1 MFFCRTQITSLTH
14 VHRKDIDSVKS
25 LLLNQNAAPPS
36 ESNQPTADAPQ
47 TSKDTTTS
55 TINLTPIGTIR
66 TVFTAKRAVPRQ
78 ANLANSISSRI
89 EISKDLY
96 TNPDQSLATLDE
108 FSHIWIIYHF
118 HKNEPH
124 SKAKVAP
131 PRLDGKKVGVF
142 ASRCPHRPNPIGM
155 SLVKLERVEGST
167 IYFIGGDMVD
177 ETPVIDIKPYIPAY
191 DGPQKNQSNPGTPT
205 RSMRE
210 DPEGEEDDEEIAQTF
225 NKAASVSSQ
234 PDPATDADTSASVKV
249 PSWIDGKKPLEVSF
263 SDGAMQQIE
272 ELNINRKTIAEILQQ
287 DPRSVYV
294 REKFSSQIYNF
305 QVDGNNVICKF
316 DDVKGSVNV
325 LQVRKS
331 MTMT

>member
-1 MFFCRTQITSLTH
+1 MPG
-14 VHRKDIDSVKS
+14 
-25 LLLNQNAAPPS
+25 N
-36 ESNQPTADAPQ
+36 
-47 TSKDTTTS
+47 SKDKS
-55 TINLTPIGTIR
+55 INFTPIGIIR
-66 TVFTAKRAVPRQ
+66 TVFSGKRAVPRQ

-96 TNPDQSLATLDE
+96 TNPEQSLATLDE

-118 HKNEPH
+118 HKNDSH
-124 SKAKVAP
+124 TKAKVSP

-142 ASRCPHRPNPIGM
+142 ASRCPHRANPIGM

-167 IYFIGGDMVD
+167 VYFIGGDMVD

-191 DGPQKNQSNPGTPT
+191 DAPYKNQSNPSTPT

-210 DPEGEEDDEEIAQTF
+210 EPEGEEDDEEIAQSF
-225 NKAASVSSQ
+225 NAISTQ
-234 PDPATDADTSASVKV
+234 PDPGNVDDVKI
-249 PSWIDGKKPLEVSF
+249 PSWISDKKPLEVLF
-263 SDGAMQQIE
+263 SDGATKQIE
-272 ELNINRKTIAEILQQ
+272 ELNINKRTISEILQQ

-316 DDVKGSVNV
+316 DDTKGSVIV

-331 MTMT
+331 MTMN